1 MRQETRIAR
10 ERRGSRGSID
20 AGTLLRALRAGLRS
34 IGTIGRS
41 TSIARRDAGFTLV
54 EVVVAMVVAG
64 MVVAGAY
71 GVLSAAVD
79 SRSRTERE
87 RAESLPGPA
96 ARAALEG
103 WLRAAA
109 NVEGGGE
116 FVGRDFR
123 SGPVELDVVA
133 FAVEDGGALY
143 PGPRR
148 IRLWVETDDRAPR
161 PGLLAEV
168 SPLRPGE
175 PAETLSVAPEAA
187 GLSLRYRTIVQDY
200 ERWIDAWAADT
211 LLPEAVELRLQ
222 ARPEVVG
229 GTGPRPAD
237 RLPDVLRLPMRVPLR
252 SRIDVSEVRRAK

>member
-1 MRQETRIAR
+1 M
-10 ERRGSRGSID
+10 
-20 AGTLLRALRAGLRS
+20 RAGRA
-34 IGTIGRS
+34 G
-41 TSIARRDAGFTLV
+41 GFTLV
-54 EVVVAMVVAG
+54 ELVVAMAVAG

-79 SRSRTERE
+79 SRARVERE

-109 NVEGGGE
+109 NVEGGGT

-148 IRLWVETDDRAPR
+148 IALWVETDASAPR
-161 PGLLAEV
+161 TGLLAEV

-175 PAETLSVAPEAA
+175 PAETLSVAPAAA

-211 LLPEAVELRLQ
+211 LLPEAVELRVL
-222 ARPEVVG
+222 ARPEAVG
-229 GTGPRPAD
+229 TPRKRAD
-237 RLPDVLRLPMRVPLR
+237 QLPGVLTLPLRVPLR

>member
-1 MRQETRIAR
+1 
-10 ERRGSRGSID
+10 
-20 AGTLLRALRAGLRS
+20 
-34 IGTIGRS
+34 
-41 TSIARRDAGFTLV
+41 
-54 EVVVAMVVAG
+54 VAG
-64 MVVAGAY
+64 VVVAGAY

-79 SRSRTERE
+79 SRTRTERE

-148 IRLWVETDDRAPR
+148 IRLWVETDGRAPR

-175 PAETLSVAPEAA
+175 PAETLSVAPTAA
-187 GLSLRYRTIVQDY
+187 GMSLRYRTIVQDY

-211 LLPEAVELRLQ
+211 LLPEAVELRVQ

-237 RLPDVLRLPMRVPLR
+237 RLPDVLRLPLRVPLR
-252 SRIDVSEVRRAK
+252 SRIDASEVRRAR